1 MIHFFKFIFLFIIYF
16 NQAYSIELVN
26 LRFGSN
32 GEIKRIVL
40 DLNQDTSFDSKVF
53 DKRIEIFFKDEIEV
67 NKKFTTKNDLSE
79 IAYNKK
85 LKKLSLNFNKNIFS
99 TNIYLLKKKKEFHS
113 RIVIDYSSKKK
124 KRKTIIIDPGH
135 GGRDSGAIGIFKN
148 LEKNITLKVGLL
160 LKKRFE
166 QKTNY
171 KVILTRDKDF
181 FLKLRSRT
189 RIAKKNNAD
198 IFISL
203 HADFNRNSRARGI
216 SLYTLSERASD
227 KEAAA
232 LARRENKSDLI
243 DGVDLSEETSE
254 VTSILLDLT
263 KRDTLNQSSLLV
275 KFLIKSFKNDFNLL
289 QRTHRSAGF
298 AVLKSLDIPSVLLE
312 MGYLSNKNDSKL
324 LISEDYQR
332 KLSDKIVKA
341 VINYFNWK
349 EKNDI

>member
-1 MIHFFKFIFLFIIYF
+1 MIYFFKLIIFFIIFL
-16 NQAYSIELVN
+16 NQAYSNELVN

-40 DLNQDTSFDSKVF
+40 DLAQDTSFNSKVYE
-53 DKRIEIFFKDEIEV
+53 KKIEIFFKAPLEV
-67 NKKFTTKNDLSE
+67 NKKFITNDDLSE
-79 IAYNKK
+79 IVYNKK
-85 LKKLSLNFNKNIFS
+85 LNKLSLNFNKTIFS
-99 TNIYLLKKKKEFHS
+99 TNIYLLKKKKNFHS
-113 RIVIDYSSKKK
+113 RIVIDYSLKKT

-135 GGRDSGAIGIFKN
+135 GGKDSGAVGIFKN
-148 LEKNITLKVGLL
+148 LEKNITLKVCLL

-166 QKTNY
+166 EKTDY

-189 RIAKKNNAD
+189 GIAKKNNAD

-216 SLYTLSERASD
+216 SLYTLSEKASD

-312 MGYLSNKNDSKL
+312 MGYLSNKKDSKL

-341 VINYFNWK
+341 VINYFKWR
-349 EKNDI
+349 EKNDT